1 MNKFW
6 SPFWNIKSRYCFWAE
21 TRFTKFSIIILS
33 AGVFFFTSC
42 ENAPLVP
49 KPRGYFRIDL
59 PERNY
64 TKYDPS
70 CPFSFEMSTSA
81 AINSDQYTSAEPCWF
96 NIEYPA
102 YKAKIHFSYKE
113 LKSQALYNLT
123 EDAHELVFKHAQK
136 ANGIK
141 ESVIELPG
149 QRVFG
154 KAWTI
159 EGRDVASPFQFYVTD
174 SVNNYLRGALYFE
187 VRPNNDSLKPV
198 IDFIIDDIDHLIQTL
213 HWKQVL

>member
-1 MNKFW
+1 LNKFW
-6 SPFWNIKSRYCFWAE
+6 LSSWKTKSKFCFWAG
-21 TRFTKFSIIILS
+21 TGFKTYPITILS
-33 AGVFFFTSC
+33 AGVLFFCSC
-42 ENAPLVP
+42 ENSPLVP

-59 PERNY
+59 PEKNY
-64 TKYDPS
+64 TKYNPC
-70 CPFSFEMSTSA
+70 CPFSFERSSSA
-81 AINSDQYTSAEPCWF
+81 AINSDQFTIAEPCWF

-113 LKSQALYNLT
+113 LKSLALYDLT
-123 EDAHELVFKHAQK
+123 EDARELVFKHAQK

-141 ESVIELPG
+141 ESVIDLPV
-149 QRVFG
+149 QQVYG

-159 EGRDVASPFQFYVTD
+159 EGRDVASPFQLYLTD

-213 HWKQVL
+213 RWKPTL